1 MKPSKFL
8 DVVWDYILMTVG
20 TFIFVMAWTSFL
32 QPNNLASGGLTG
44 FSTILGYATQGFIP
58 MDVTY
63 AVLNILLLVAG
74 FLFLG
79 KGFGF
84 KTIYV
89 IGLSSLLFWLLPHY
103 FGPDSPFG
111 WPNLEVIDPKLST
124 LMVAIIGGAMEA
136 VGIGL
141 ILLRG
146 GSTGGTDIVAMILN
160 KYWPV
165 SPGKV
170 YLYSDIFIVAS
181 LLLIPESQGGGLVN
195 MIYAYVV
202 MLVFSFGVDYVLLGN
217 KSSVQLLVF
226 SKKYQEIADHI
237 IYDVQRGVTAL
248 DSMGWYSQQESKVLL
263 IILRK
268 NQMSEVI
275 KEIKRIDK
283 DAFVSVSSATSVYG
297 EGFEEIKTGLKLRKN
312 NGDNEQQSV

>member
-1 MKPSKFL
+1 MKTSKML
-8 DVVWDYILMTVG
+8 SVLWDYFVMTVG
-20 TFIFVMAWTSFL
+20 TFVFVMAWTSFL

-44 FSTILGYATQGFIP
+44 FSTILDYATQGRIP

-63 AVLNILLLVAG
+63 ALLNVLLLVAG

-79 KGFGF
+79 RAFGF

-89 IGLSSLLFWLLPHY
+89 IALSSLLFWLLPEY
-103 FGPDSPFG
+103 FPQ
-111 WPNLEVIDPKLST
+111 LEVVDPELDKI
-124 LMVAIIGGAMEA
+124 MVVLIGGAMES
-136 VGIGL
+136 VGIGM

-160 KYWPV
+160 KYWPI

-170 YLYSDIFIVAS
+170 YLYSDIFIIAS
-181 LLLIPESQGGGLVN
+181 LLLIPTEQGGGLVN
-195 MIYAYVV
+195 MIYAYVM
-202 MLVFSFGVDYVLLGN
+202 MLTFSFGVDYVLLGN

-226 SKKYQEIADHI
+226 SKKYKEIADHI

-248 DSMGWYSQQESKVLL
+248 QSVGWYSQQESKVLL

-268 NQMSEVI
+268 YQMNEVI
-275 KEIKRIDK
+275 NEIKRIDK
-283 DAFVSVSSATSVYG
+283 DAFVSVSSANSVYG
-297 EGFEEIKTGLKLRKN
+297 EGFEEIKTGFEMKRKKN
-312 NGDNEQQSV
+312 KNQEIEQ

>member
-1 MKPSKFL
+1 MKTSKAL
-8 DVVWDYILMTVG
+8 NVLWDYFLMTLG
-20 TFIFVMAWTSFL
+20 TLVFVMAWTSFL

-44 FSTILGYATQGFIP
+44 LATILDYATQGKIP
-58 MDVTY
+58 MDITY
-63 AVLNILLLVAG
+63 ALLNVLLLVAG

-79 KGFGF
+79 KTFGF

-89 IGLSSLLFWLLPHY
+89 IALSSFLFWLLPTY
-103 FGPDSPFG
+103 F
-111 WPNLEVIDPKLST
+111 PNLEVVDPELDKIMIVL
-124 LMVAIIGGAMEA
+124 IGGAMES

-160 KYWPV
+160 KYWPI

-170 YLYSDIFIVAS
+170 YLYSDVFIIAS
-181 LLLIPESQGGGLVN
+181 LLLIPTEQGGGLVN

-202 MLVFSFGVDYVLLGN
+202 MLTFSGGVDYVLLGN

-226 SKKYQEIADHI
+226 SKKYKEIADHI
-237 IYDVQRGVTAL
+237 IYDVKRGVTAL
-248 DSMGWYSQQESKVLL
+248 QSVGWFSQQESKVLL

-268 NQMSEVI
+268 YQMNEVI
-275 KEIKRIDK
+275 NEIKRIDK
-283 DAFVSVSSATSVYG
+283 DAFVSVSSANSVYG
-297 EGFEEIKTGLKLRKN
+297 EGFEEIKTGIDIKKKYN
-312 NGDNEQQSV
+312 KSGAE

>member
-1 MKPSKFL
+1 MRASKFL
-8 DVVWDYILMTVG
+8 NVVWDYFLMTVG

-44 FSTILGYATQGFIP
+44 LSTILDYATQGKIP

-63 AVLNILLLVAG
+63 AVLNVLLLVAG

-79 KGFGF
+79 KAFGF

-89 IGLSSLLFWLLPHY
+89 IGLSSFLFWLLPEY
-103 FGPDSPFG
+103 F
-111 WPNLEVIDPKLST
+111 PNLEVVDENLDKIL
-124 LMVAIIGGAMEA
+124 VALIGGAMEA
-136 VGIGL
+136 MGIGL

-170 YLYSDIFIVAS
+170 YLYSDVFIVAS
-181 LLLIPESQGGGLVN
+181 LILIPVDNGGGLVN

-202 MLVFSFGVDYVLLGN
+202 MITFSFGVDYVLLGN

-226 SKKYQEIADHI
+226 STKYQEIADHI

-248 DSMGWYSQQESKVLL
+248 KSIGWYSQKESKVLL

-268 NQMSEVI
+268 HQMNEVI
-275 KEIKRIDK
+275 NEIKHIDK
-283 DAFVSVSSATSVYG
+283 DAFVSVSTANSVYG
-297 EGFEEIKTGLKLRKN
+297 EGFEEIKTGIRRKKKEN
-312 NGDNEQQSV
+312 R

>member
-1 MKPSKFL
+1 MKASKVL
-8 DVVWDYILMTVG
+8 NVLWDYFLMTVG
-20 TFIFVMAWTSFL
+20 TLIFVMAWTSFL

-44 FSTILGYATQGFIP
+44 LTTILDYATNGRIP
-58 MDVTY
+58 MDLTY
-63 AVLNILLLVAG
+63 AVLNMLLLVGG

-79 KGFGF
+79 KAFGF

-89 IGLSSLLFWLLPHY
+89 IGLSSLLFWLLPEY
-103 FGPDSPFG
+103 F
-111 WPNLEVIDPKLST
+111 PNLEVVDPELDKI
-124 LMVAIIGGAMEA
+124 MVALIGGAMES

-160 KYWPV
+160 KYWPI

-181 LLLIPESQGGGLVN
+181 LLLIPTDQGGGLVN

-202 MLVFSFGVDYVLLGN
+202 MLTFSFGVDYVLLGN

-226 SKKYQEIADHI
+226 SKKYNEIADHI

-248 DSMGWYSQQESKVLL
+248 QSIGWYSQQESKVLL

-268 NQMSEVI
+268 YQMNEVI
-275 KEIKRIDK
+275 NEIKRIDK
-283 DAFVSVSSATSVYG
+283 DAFVSVSSANSVYG
-297 EGFEEIKTGLKLRKN
+297 EGFEEIKTGLKIKKSN
-312 NGDNEQQSV
+312 KDKEDTK

>member
-1 MKPSKFL
+1 MKTSKVL
-8 DVVWDYILMTVG
+8 NVLWDYFLMTLG
-20 TFIFVMAWTSFL
+20 TLIFVMAWTSFL

-44 FSTILGYATQGFIP
+44 LTTILDYATQGRIP

-63 AVLNILLLVAG
+63 ALLNIVLLVAG

-79 KGFGF
+79 KTFGF

-89 IGLSSLLFWLLPHY
+89 IALSSVLFWILPEY
-103 FGPDSPFG
+103 F
-111 WPNLEVIDPKLST
+111 PNLEVVDPELDKI
-124 LMVAIIGGAMEA
+124 MVVLIGGAMESI
-136 VGIGL
+136 GIGM

-160 KYWPV
+160 KYWPI

-170 YLYSDIFIVAS
+170 YLYSDIFIVSS
-181 LLLIPESQGGGLVN
+181 LLLVPAEQGGGLVN

-202 MLVFSFGVDYVLLGN
+202 MLTFSFGVDYVLLGN

-226 SKKYQEIADHI
+226 SKKYKEIADHI

-248 DSMGWYSQQESKVLL
+248 QSVGWYSQQESKVLL

-268 NQMSEVI
+268 YQMNEVI
-275 KEIKRIDK
+275 NEIKRIDK
-283 DAFVSVSSATSVYG
+283 DAFVSVSSANSVYG
-297 EGFEEIKTGLKLRKN
+297 EGFEEIKTGLPIKKKHN
-312 NGDNEQQSV
+312 NKIEK

>member
-1 MKPSKFL
+1 MKTSKVFSIL
-8 DVVWDYILMTVG
+8 WDYIVMTLG
-20 TFIFVMAWTSFL
+20 TLIFVMAWTSFL
-32 QPNNLASGGLTG
+32 IPNSLASGGLTG
-44 FSTILGYATQGFIP
+44 LTTILEYATNGKIP
-58 MDVTY
+58 MDLTY
-63 AVLNILLLVAG
+63 ALLNVVLLVAG

-79 KGFGF
+79 KAFGF

-89 IGLSSLLFWLLPHY
+89 IALSSLLFWLLPNY
-103 FGPDSPFG
+103 F
-111 WPNLEVIDPKLST
+111 PNLVVVDPNLDKI
-124 LMVAIIGGAMEA
+124 MVVLIGGAMESI
-136 VGIGL
+136 GIGM

-160 KYWPV
+160 KYWPI

-170 YLYSDIFIVAS
+170 YLYSDVFIVSS
-181 LLLIPESQGGGLVN
+181 LLLISPEQGGGLVN

-226 SKKYQEIADHI
+226 SKKYNEIADHI

-248 DSMGWYSQQESKVLL
+248 QSVGWYSQKESKVLL

-268 NQMSEVI
+268 YQMNEVI
-275 KEIKRIDK
+275 NEIKRIDK
-283 DAFVSVSSATSVYG
+283 DAFVSVSSANSVYG
-297 EGFEEIKTGLKLRKN
+297 EGFEEIKTGISFKKKTEKTE
-312 NGDNEQQSV
+312 NE

>member
-1 MKPSKFL
+1 MKASRFINVL
-8 DVVWDYILMTVG
+8 WDYVLMTLG
-20 TFIFVMAWTSFL
+20 TLIFVMAWTSFL

-44 FSTILGYATQGFIP
+44 LTTILDYATKGRIP
-58 MDVTY
+58 MDLTFALINV
-63 AVLNILLLVAG
+63 ILLVAG

-79 KGFGF
+79 RAFGF

-89 IGLSSLLFWLLPHY
+89 IALSSFLFWLLPEY
-103 FGPDSPFG
+103 FPG
-111 WPNLEVIDPKLST
+111 LEVVDPDLDKIMIVL
-124 LMVAIIGGAMEA
+124 IGGAMES

-160 KYWPV
+160 KYWPI

-170 YLYSDIFIVAS
+170 YLYSDIFIISS
-181 LLLIPESQGGGLVN
+181 LLLIPNEQGGGLVN
-195 MIYAYVV
+195 MIYAYVM
-202 MLVFSFGVDYVLLGN
+202 MLVFSFGVDYVVLGN

-226 SKKYQEIADHI
+226 SKKYKEIADHI

-248 DSMGWYSQQESKVLL
+248 QSVGWYSQQESKVLL

-268 NQMSEVI
+268 HQMNEVI
-275 KEIKRIDK
+275 NEIKRLDK
-283 DAFVSVSSATSVYG
+283 DAFVSVSSANSVYG
-297 EGFEEIKTGLKLRKN
+297 EGFEEIKSGLTLKKRNERKEN
-312 NGDNEQQSV
+312 NS